1 MSQSV
6 EKIIENKF
14 YIISKFFKDISFK
27 EFNFIQKENSLSKL
41 LIKDEYLFY
50 YNLKQESET
59 LSTNK
64 VFKEIEYSLNFEL
77 DLIADN
83 NSVIEFF
90 NNHLN
95 EDYKSNF
102 NIFNNLYKEL
112 NEKYKLK
119 KITTSFNFD
128 LLNKKFSNT
137 ILATITIL
145 DKIDCEISFKDGSIN
160 YVDIITEH
168 KNKTDMPFI
177 FFNKISYFSIENIN
191 SLIVKKLF
199 KFLNYE
205 NETME
210 QEQFLILL
218 SNHYDDLIKLS
229 SIDLY

>member
-27 EFNFIQKENSLSKL
+27 EFNFIKKENSLSKL

-83 NSVIEFF
+83 NSVIDFF

-205 NETME
+205 NEKMD
-210 QEQFLILL
+210 QKQFLILL